1 MLIIDNRP
9 VVCAFSDGTDG
20 PLIQLLCRRNDPS
33 MVDGTVRT
41 SFVVSLSRFV
51 GSSQPFRLLLL
62 LTGESGLRE

>member
-33 MVDGTVRT
+33 MTVRP
-41 SFVVSLSRFV
+41 V
-51 GSSQPFRLLLL
+51 G
-62 LTGESGLRE
+62 TY